1 MVDRIEP
8 GRISIEHAVRRGVKF
23 LDAANAK
30 EDATAPSGRKDAT
43 SSGDGVAEIVQMQFD
58 LHVAGII
65 RDGLDNFRS
74 LPPQSEAGP
83 LIEDGFDNFRGAQ
96 PTTPEEKTSI

>member
-1 MVDRIEP
+1 MVDRFEP
-8 GRISIEHAVRRGVKF
+8 GRISIEHAVRRGVNY

-43 SSGDGVAEIVQMQFD
+43 SSGDGVAEIVEIQFD

-65 RDGLDNFRS
+65 RDGLDNFRG
-74 LPPQSEAGP
+74 LPPQSEAGS

-96 PTTPEEKTSI
+96 TTTPEDETSV